1 MDKYQLKDFA
11 YGGKYHDYAW
21 NPKYNPNARI
31 TDCLANCTTLAVA
44 FSYIHN
50 LPYPVSYIASASNW
64 HKVLTNGW
72 EAKPLGSVK
81 PKVGDIIQW
90 VEHCHVATVIAIDDG
105 IPILGCSWYT
115 GEHGK
120 SVINKKPD
128 PRDQFS
134 SMQEV
139 SDFMIANY
147 PFRFYHE
154 VPISDEASMNGGMPE
169 NILVAPQRIEPVEED
184 KSKNQIYV
192 HTDTQ
197 NIRDNMNNIIGVA
210 RHGFYNVIGTVF
222 NNGYEWMEIE
232 PNAYIALIQ
241 DRVDYIPAQTDYD
254 LLMAENAELKAD
266 MKRIAEIVQRW
277 M

>member
-11 YGGKYHDYAW
+11 YGAKYHDFCW
-21 NPKYNPNARI
+21 NPVYNKNASI
-31 TDCLANCTTLAVA
+31 QNCLANCTTLAIA
-44 FSYIHN
+44 FAYIHG
-50 LPYPVSYIASASNW
+50 LPLPVSSIVSAANFD
-64 HKVLTNGW
+64 KVLINGW

-90 VEHCHVATVIAIDDG
+90 KAHCHVATVIAIDKG

-120 SVINKKPD
+120 STID
-128 PRDQFS
+128 GHYDTREQFT

-154 VPISDEASMNGGMPE
+154 CPISDEASMNGGMPE
-169 NILVAPQRIEPVEED
+169 NILIAPQRIEPVEED
-184 KSKNQIYV
+184 KTRNQIYV

-210 RHGFYNVIGTVF
+210 RHGFYNVIGQVF

-241 DRVDYIPAQTDYD
+241 GRVDYISAQTDYD
-254 LLMAENAELKAD
+254 LLMAENVELKAD
-266 MKRIAEIVQRW
+266 MKRIMEIVQRW
-277 M
+277 Q